1 MYKINTLDDGQKD
14 FKEIFNNLDEYIKN
28 NRKHGGV
35 KIEEE
40 TEEDKKSKDKE
51 IYINKSEINNSKIN
65 INNTTNDSEDRNAVH
80 NEYQKANND

>member
-35 KIEEE
+35 KIDEE
-40 TEEDKKSKDKE
+40 TETQGKNSKDKE
-51 IYINKSEINNSKIN
+51 
-65 INNTTNDSEDRNAVH
+65 
-80 NEYQKANND
+80 NNDNKKET